1 MGDVIRLKNDTIEK
15 LEQYRLYMMNV
26 YNSSVQIDMRERF
39 KSMSYS
45 DLIVSIVDSYYYLHI
60 NDDQV

>member
-26 YNSSVQIDMRERF
+26 YNTSVQIDMRERF
-39 KSMSYS
+39 KSMTYS

-60 NDDQV
+60 KED